1 MAQLSCFVAVG
12 DNPVTISWV
21 FHGPDS
27 STANQNG
34 VSVVKMGPRSSSLI
48 IESLTAEHS
57 GNYTCTA
64 RNPAGVANYTAE
76 IEVDGISIVT
86 IAF

>member
-1 MAQLSCFVAVG
+1 MAQLSCLVAVG

-27 STANQNG
+27 SKATQNG
-34 VSVVKMGPRSSSLI
+34 VSVVKTSPRSSSLI

-64 RNPAGVANYTAE
+64 RNPVGVANYTAE
-76 IEVDGISIVT
+76 IEVNGIY
-86 IAF
+86 